1 MKKACNPEWIT
12 YKARF
17 DLDGQSVLGTGRT
30 KKDGVASAARKFI
43 NNKYLAEKTL
53 FCQVYLLIYV
63 AEEEPVKSTRK
74 FFHQKED

>member
-30 KKDGVASAARKFI
+30 KKDAEASAARKFI
-43 NNKYLAEKTL
+43 NNKYLAERNSL
-53 FCQVYLLIYV
+53 LLIYV